1 MDRKSIL
8 ADKLF
13 DQKRYYEAVA
23 QYEENKLNPVQ
34 LEKLA
39 VCYAKTDQISK
50 ATKLTSE
57 LIENYR
63 LKNQDVEIIAMYL
76 VHFEYCPELTSPFL
90 LTYTEIAVRNKVWNQ
105 VIDMIKQC
113 INENLDDPV
122 KVVNFLKSIRKEAK
136 VGDYI
141 IDLID
146 NLVSKYDASLGSNEQ
161 MLKDDSAQ
169 SEFSLPEFFE
179 SIGSYENAVNA
190 YIKIGKWAAKVN
202 KPTLIRKSLEALE
215 RLGYQDN
222 LEYADLKES
231 LEKAGPVFD
240 PHEIIKG
247 LPEKTDDIPV
257 ELSDNHLKLA
267 LLLNIRGLIEHTKTE
282 FLNSVLATPILDRQ
296 EYVEKLYAKLKMID
310 ADLTQEVMTY
320 IASSGQ
326 FSYELQETIKNL
338 SHPSQGLERFV
349 KSESGVQP
357 INLSPDQNSDGQN
370 VYDLDSLLNQE
381 DQQPFDLTE
390 SSTDEPEKT
399 SEEQKLFSEEFET
412 EAEPEVFPSDS
423 DSEFQS
429 IPHIPL
435 DVEAT
440 SPPSASIIKPLENGT
455 EQTTASKSEF
465 DLSPA
470 DNLSPDNKTEA
481 ESKDHF
487 SLDLESYQTP
497 SDFSSISANNSEK
510 QLNNDEITSDYLEED
525 KHLIEDLPPPLETD
539 EPIQFNDLADQ
550 KDFIQEDDTA
560 STEVSNEMEFQKES
574 ENIPSD
580 VQKEES
586 PYLSDQSEGEQEN
599 QLDEMNIDFL

>member
-1 MDRKSIL
+1 MDKNIIL

-23 QYEENKLNPVQ
+23 QYEGNKLNPVQ

-39 VCYAKTDQISK
+39 VCYAKTDQFSK

-63 LKNQDVEIIAMYL
+63 LSDKDVETIAMYL

-113 INENLDDPV
+113 INENLDDPG
-122 KVVNFLKSIRKEAK
+122 KVVDFLKSIKKQAK

-146 NLVSKYDASLGSNEQ
+146 NLVSRYDASMGSNEQ

-190 YIKIGKWAAKVN
+190 YIKIGKWAVKVN
-202 KPTLIRKSLEALE
+202 KPNLIRKSLEALE

-222 LEYADLKES
+222 LEYIDLKES
-231 LEKAGPVFD
+231 LDKAGPVFD

-247 LPEKTDDIPV
+247 LPEKTDDIPM
-257 ELSDNHLKLA
+257 ELADNHLKLA
-267 LLLNIRGLIEHTKTE
+267 LLLNIRGLADQTKTE
-282 FLNSVLATPILDRQ
+282 FLNSVLATPILDQQ

-310 ADLTQEVMTY
+310 ADLTQEVMNY
-320 IASSGQ
+320 IASTGQ
-326 FSYELQETIKNL
+326 FSYELQETIKSL
-338 SHPSQGLERFV
+338 SHPTQGLDRFV
-349 KSESGVQP
+349 KSESGDQTVSV
-357 INLSPDQNSDGQN
+357 SPNQNSDGQD

-381 DQQPFDLTE
+381 AQPPFNLPE
-390 SSTDEPEKT
+390 SKIDETGKT
-399 SEEQKLFSEEFET
+399 TEEQKLFSEEFKIDIEQ
-412 EAEPEVFPSDS
+412 EVFPSNS

-429 IPHIPL
+429 TSNIPL
-435 DVEAT
+435 DAKAT
-440 SPPSASIIKPLENGT
+440 STESAPINTPLETGEEDIIRSEN
-455 EQTTASKSEF
+455 EF
-465 DLSPA
+465 DLKPA
-470 DNLSPDNKTEA
+470 ENLSPDFKTET
-481 ESKDHF
+481 ESTDHF
-487 SLDLESYQTP
+487 PLDLESSQTP
-497 SDFSSISANNSEK
+497 SDFSSITADNTGEQFNS
-510 QLNNDEITSDYLEED
+510 DGITSDYSEED
-525 KHLIEDLPPPLETD
+525 KHIMEDLKIPLETD
-539 EPIQFNDLADQ
+539 KVSQYENLTDQ
-550 KDFIQEDDTA
+550 KDFMEEDDIA
-560 STEVSNEMEFQKES
+560 SAEVSKIMESQKEN
-574 ENIPSD
+574 EIIPS
-580 VQKEES
+580 EEQTDQS
-586 PYLSDQSEGEQEN
+586 AYSGDQSEGEQEN